1 MISPAP
7 RARASGACCGSSAWS
22 AQRPCAREAVFG
34 LLGGELPGLGGYAG
48 FFMKEVALALF
59 QQAQEAM
66 KFEAMALDL
75 QNSKAGC
82 SGDKNRAGQS
92 DRELGADSTK
102 KLS

>member
-1 MISPAP
+1 
-7 RARASGACCGSSAWS
+7 
-22 AQRPCAREAVFG
+22 
-34 LLGGELPGLGGYAG
+34 
-48 FFMKEVALALF
+48 MKKVALALF

>member
-1 MISPAP
+1 
-7 RARASGACCGSSAWS
+7 
-22 AQRPCAREAVFG
+22 
-34 LLGGELPGLGGYAG
+34 LGGELPGLGGYAG